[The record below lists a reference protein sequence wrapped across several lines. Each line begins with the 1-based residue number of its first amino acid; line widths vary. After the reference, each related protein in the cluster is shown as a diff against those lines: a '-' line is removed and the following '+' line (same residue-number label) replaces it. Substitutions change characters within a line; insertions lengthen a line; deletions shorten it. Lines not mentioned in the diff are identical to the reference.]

1 LKNDQ
6 GRSEE
11 VATAV
16 AGGLPQDSGVEVE
29 ATGLTKRYG
38 SGKAEVV
45 ALDGVDLSVGA
56 GETVA
61 LMGPSGSGKST
72 LLHLIG
78 AMDVPSGGSL
88 RVGEV
93 DVASLRGSEAARYRR
108 MVGFVFQGFH
118 LLPALSALDNVLAPL
133 IPLRRASRREKDG
146 IELLDLVGLG
156 DRLDALPSQLSGGQQ
171 QRVAIAR
178 ALINQPRVVLADEPT
193 GNLDSITGAGVVDLL
208 LSMRERLGTTLVLAT
223 HDQAIASQLDRVVR
237 LADGKVVR

>member
-1 LKNDQ
+1 LTNGQ
-6 GRSEE
+6 GRPGRVVTGIAEGHPREGGSEIE
-11 VATAV
+11 AV
-16 AGGLPQDSGVEVE
+16 R
-29 ATGLTKRYG
+29 LTKRYG
-38 SGKAEVV
+38 SGEAEVV
-45 ALDGVDLSVGA
+45 ALDGVDLSVRA

-88 RVGEV
+88 RVGGV

-108 MVGFVFQGFH
+108 TVGFVFQGFH

-133 IPLRRASRREKDG
+133 IPLREASRRERDG
-146 IELLDLVGLG
+146 MDLLNLVGLG
-156 DRLDALPSQLSGGQQ
+156 DRLDALPAQLSGGQQ

-178 ALINQPRVVLADEPT
+178 ALVNRPRVVLADEPT
-193 GNLDSITGAGVVDLL
+193 GNLDSATGAGVVDLL
-208 LSMRERLGTTLVLAT
+208 LSMRGRFGTTLLLAT
-223 HDQAIASQLDRVVR
+223 HDQAIASKLDRVVR